1 MIRTIS
7 LFLASYLITQPQR
20 MSSCNYK
27 VTKQLFFLVLLS
39 ISSFGLYAEGTK
51 ELMPDFNR
59 KAAIQIFDNNDTRH
73 SFATQIAPVEQRLHI
88 RIRTVGEKIYIGLN
102 QPNNDVFFQLK
113 DPDGNIVMGPM
124 AIPESG
130 EEGYISS
137 YNEAV
142 AGPEEV
148 VGASGYDAL
157 EYTTL
162 KTGDYYIEF
171 NPKGA
176 TYVDAAT
183 NVTRRVI
190 TYLDITVQD
199 QPSGDIKLG
208 RLWSQEWDIT
218 CYTFTNPYLATMYVY
233 SDDGVVTDL
242 DFNGIQPYDFTI
254 GANPNGLG
262 NSGNFV
268 TDRQSN
274 AGNTTFPQYKIFLNN
289 PDSLEFPTGRFGSLT
304 DDVTISGCDPSNR
317 CINVPV
323 DQAGSANIILDLNG
337 VLGYQQNTIDRLFAV
352 ELDSGE
358 NCIPWDSRDGMGNLV
373 GSGDPIPLQ
382 LDYFNGLTH
391 LPLYDVEN
399 HPNGYSVGLVRPTGN
414 RPNLFWDDSQLTD
427 GTTDL
432 TGCSDVGGC
441 HSWDDNNPSFR
452 WGDKVTIN
460 TWWYANILRDTA
472 EFVNDTTIDV
482 IGHFFD
488 TTFDT
493 KDTIVC
499 KSDDSIP
506 LEAEVFTST
515 GVTWSSIGGAGSFA
529 PDEDQLAVVYTF
541 GAGDKD
547 LANLKFVVE
556 TTGNGACDAAFD
568 TLNLRFQDIPV
579 PTPGGNITACA
590 NNSAI
595 AISGSVQNASGGI
608 WSGGLGTYTP
618 NDSSLNITY
627 QPDSTEITAGSAT
640 LTLTTTG
647 NGVCSPVGSNKTITL
662 SPGPIVDAGSSIFQ
676 CIDDASIS
684 LAGTVTNATSGIWS
698 GGLGSFSDSTNLNT
712 VYTADPSEAIAGD
725 SVVLTLT
732 SQDPSCADVVDQ
744 ITVTF
749 TTPASAQAGE
759 DQLVCESASNVQ
771 LDGNVAIA
779 GGGSW
784 SNGGG
789 SFSPDENTLDA
800 QYTPTQEERDAGSVE
815 LILTTTNNGSCNAQQ
830 DTILIAFTDQPEA
843 LAGND
848 QSICSNN
855 ALATLSGS
863 STNAGT
869 TKWIGAGTFIPDATD
884 LNADYVPTESEIN
897 SQVAAL
903 VLDAEGLGTCPGD
916 KDTILIII
924 SPAPSVNAGIDDT
937 VCRNNPEATLVGSV
951 TNASTQI
958 WSGGAGTF
966 NPNPPLVTNATYTPT
981 QDEIDLGFVFLNLT
995 AIRSKC
1001 ENVVDTVRIVF
1012 SDPPTAE
1019 AGPLTSVCS
1028 NNADVVLNGTVVG
1041 ATGGTWSNGLGS
1053 FSPDANDLNA
1063 TYSPTQAEIDAGSM
1077 QLIMTT
1083 TGNGDC
1089 LATTDTLDIE
1099 FTPSPT
1105 AVAGDDITTCRNVLP
1120 DSLRGSFTVAN
1131 GGTWS
1136 GGNNAFSPSANNASV
1151 LYTPNAADT
1160 AAGQVQLFFTTT
1172 DNINCNAVTDTV
1184 NIIFTE
1190 GPTVTTQGTIS
1201 VCLDNPKAQLNGQV
1215 TFATGGT
1222 WTGGTGIFN
1231 PNDSTLNASYTPSP
1245 DEITARTVTL
1255 NLNTTGNQGCNFETG
1270 QVTIN
1275 MTEIPEVDAGSDM
1288 VVCGNTDN
1296 VSLNGTIQ
1304 NAGGGRWSTSGTGTF
1319 SPNDSTLNATYEPS
1333 TADVNADSI
1342 YLTLTSIQNGLC
1354 GAVEDSIQIKF
1365 QDAPSVDAGDAQTVC
1380 TNELPIQLNGSGSA
1394 ATWSGGTGTFSP
1406 NASTLNAIY
1415 TPDATDSTN
1424 GSVTLTLSTIAS
1436 GSCASITDN
1445 VTFTIPSGPSVIAGD
1460 NQTICTDDLSINL
1473 NGNIDFATGGIWTST
1488 GNGSFAPDNQT
1499 LNTVYTATADDTTAG
1514 TISFILTS
1522 SGGTSCPDETDTVVV
1537 DFISKP
1543 TVFAGPDLTICADA
1557 DTISLNGSVQSAG
1570 GGEWNSSGDGDF
1582 TDITDLTGGY
1592 IPSANDTTNGTVTL
1606 TLTSTDNGT
1615 CNAVNDELII
1625 IFSPAPQITALADF
1639 TVCADTA
1646 FIPVSSSV
1654 NVATGGIWTSSGTGK
1669 FSPNNVQLAPNY
1681 FPSAADTA
1689 NGSVTLYVESTGN
1702 GDCKITSDSVVIAI
1716 TPAPTANAGT
1726 DFNICADSAGAS
1738 LSGIVTIAT
1747 GVSWTT
1753 SGLGTFNPDTT
1764 SLNTFY
1770 NLTNDDINAG
1780 FIAFTMTTTGNGL
1793 CKAVSD
1799 QVVATVGPAPTSNA
1813 GFDQTLCASVDSV
1826 QLNGTITIAGGGSWT
1841 TSGDGAFEDINS
1853 ASTAYLPGSDDVT
1866 TGSAQLI
1873 LSTTDNGNCKV
1884 SADTLELVFTPSP
1897 IVEAGDDQTVCADT
1911 NGITLAGQVT
1921 NSTGAT
1927 WTGTGGSFFPNAGI
1941 LNTSYV
1947 PTSDDISV
1955 GSVNLILTSNSGGP
1969 CSADSDT
1976 LEVVINPTPIV
1987 SAGDDITI
1995 CADAGS
2001 VQLNGSIT
2009 IATGGVWTTSGTGTF
2024 APNDSTLDAVY
2035 TPSDLDT
2042 ASGNISLTLTST
2054 GNDLCQP
2061 VSDQL
2066 ILKIN
2071 PAPVASSGGNL
2082 TVCETENAIPLSGGF
2097 ENAGGIKWTS
2107 SGKGIFTPNVNSAI
2121 ANYLPSSEDI
2131 AAGTIQLTITT
2142 LDNGLCNAI
2151 SETMDLTFSAISS
2164 VDAGQDS
2171 LICEDQGSIGLSAS
2185 ISNASGGA
2193 WSTTGNGT
2201 FFPNNTSANATYE
2214 PSSDDVTDSLV
2225 TLTFSTTG
2233 TGACPSQ
2240 NGSFVLAIRPTPTVD
2255 AGIDL
2260 TVCEDFDN
2268 IQMEATITGAD
2279 GAFWTTAGSGEF
2291 ADSTAVDAIY
2301 GLSEDDIE
2309 NEQVTLTITTAEAGS
2324 CLPVSDRVT
2333 IFIDRKPTVDAGPDR
2348 VVCPDTDT
2356 LEISGVITGGAGA
2369 FWETTG
2375 TGTFEPTANSIIT
2388 NYIPSAADFT
2398 LDSISLRL
2406 HITETGSCI
2415 PIQDDMVLTFA
2426 SILSI
2431 DAGDDTTQTCSSDF
2445 PVPLNGSGASGE
2457 WTGGIGTFTPSRGAL
2472 NATYEP
2478 DASEIAGGV
2487 LLTLTSVSNG
2497 TCAAVSDSI
2506 RLEFP
2511 VGPVVSTGGNQ
2522 TVCADTAEITLN
2534 ASVTV
2539 AGGGIWSSTGTGT
2552 FQPDNQT
2559 IAATYI
2565 PSAKDIQDSVITI
2578 TLKSTDNGICSEV
2591 IDKMTLTITPIPA
2604 ISAGFDQSL
2613 CADRDSVQLNGS
2625 ISIASKA
2632 RWSSLG
2638 NGSFVPNDST
2648 LNAIYLIG
2656 SDDSTSG
2663 SVQLV
2668 LSSIDHGL
2676 CNQISD
2682 TVELTIT
2689 PAVTAQIL
2697 SVPPVCEDNDNV
2709 QLDDSITVAN
2719 GISWTSTGTGFFT
2732 PSATTN
2738 DPIYVFSDQDKIN
2751 GSVDFG
2757 ITTIDN
2763 SDCQAQSDAVSVT
2776 INPAPQISAGAD
2788 FTVCTNSA
2796 TAQLAGSV
2804 LIATGGRWTSN
2815 GTGTFAPNDST
2826 LNATYTPSQQDLNGG
2841 AINLF
2846 ITSTGNGQCSAD
2858 VDFLTILVQEGPD
2871 VKANA
2876 GFDQTVCA
2884 DAAQIQ
2890 LSGAVESA
2898 GGGIWDTDGDG
2909 TFTPSTRILNSIY
2922 QPSAN
2927 DTANGLVT
2935 FILTTTDNGV
2945 CQAATDTMELTITP
2959 APSITAISDF
2969 TVCAD
2974 VESVNISANVAIA
2987 TGGNWV
2993 TTGSGSFVP
3002 NNNELTVNYLFSDA
3016 DRTMDAI
3023 GYTVTSTGNGLC
3035 EAVTDFATVTIT
3047 DAPTIDAG
3055 EDFAV
3060 CASNTS
3066 FSLEAKITVAGSV
3079 LWTTSGSGT
3088 FSDTTTTFTTYAP
3101 SAQDEANGQVRFFVQ
3116 TNDAGTCL
3124 PLFDTVDVIISPR
3137 AQVNAGIDQ
3146 TVCADLAS
3154 VELSG
3159 STQFAGGSIWS
3170 TTGSGS
3176 FDDASSENANYTP
3189 SALDKSN
3196 GTVTFYF
3203 MSDDSC
3209 TAELD
3214 SLILTILP
3222 IPVVTTS
3229 SEAICA
3235 LDQVDIL
3242 GTITNAGS
3250 GRWSTNGTGS
3260 FSPNTTT
3267 LNATYFPSTL
3277 DVNNVE
3283 VMLTLTSEDN
3293 GTCNA
3298 VRENLAMKL
3307 SPPPTA
3313 NAGIDVTICRDASAT
3328 LQATTSSNVTY
3339 TWLSSTGDS
3348 LSDQATFTV
3357 IVGNATSFT
3366 LLVEDQKGCTDRD
3379 TVDISVIDPPA
3390 FNLADQFCY
3399 DETLSLDSDPT
3410 PVPTVGTFQW
3420 YRNDTLL
3427 FSENNST
3434 LAVELEGTHI
3444 IAYFFEKCQAFDT
3457 SEVTP
3462 LPIIALED
3470 KIVCEG
3476 ASTDIG
3482 ANSYEGASYSW
3493 TLNGAAAGATDTI
3506 TTIIADTS
3514 VFIVQLTDS
3523 LGCISTDSMTAFA
3536 VPPPALGLINTTG
3549 CADED
3554 ITLIGQPTNLDHPD
3568 EIYEWFLESVLLADS
3583 TDTIIVNTPGTY
3595 RVVYTLDECVS
3606 EATAEVTINPNPT
3619 TNADDE
3625 VVFCEDTDPSI
3636 AISAGAGDA
3645 YIWLEDSSTT
3655 QSFNAVSA
3663 GTYYVQVFNNLGCF
3677 RLDSVEVTSICG
3689 PQVFVPTAFAPG
3701 SSISEDNQFQVFGK
3715 YFQNFTITIFN
3726 RWGEIIFYSE
3736 DINESW
3742 DGTYRGELM
3751 PQGVYP
3757 YIVTY
3762 EGQLEASRGPHQ
3774 IEGKVTLVK

>member
-1 MIRTIS
+1 MT
-7 LFLASYLITQPQR
+7 
-20 MSSCNYK
+20 SCNYK

-39 ISSFGLYAEGTK
+39 IASINLFAEGTK
-51 ELMPDFNR
+51 ELMPNFNK

-73 SFATQIAPVEQRLHI
+73 SFASQIAPAEQRLHV

-113 DPDGNIVMGPM
+113 DPDGNIVLGPM

-137 YNEAV
+137 YNKAI

-148 VGASGYDAL
+148 VGGSGYDAL

-190 TYLDITVQD
+190 TYFDITVQD

-218 CYTFTNPYLATMYVY
+218 CYSFTNPYLATMYVY
-233 SDDGVVTDL
+233 ADDGIVTDL
-242 DFNGIQPYDFTI
+242 NFNGIQPYDFTI

-337 VLGYQQNTIDRLFAV
+337 VLGYQQNTIDRLFSV

-373 GSGDPIPLQ
+373 GSGAPIPLQ

-399 HPNGYSVGLVRPTGN
+399 HPNGFSVGLVRPSGN
-414 RPNLFWDDSQLTD
+414 KPSLFWDDSELPD
-427 GTTDL
+427 GTTNL
-432 TGCSDVGGC
+432 TGCSDAGGC
-441 HSWDDNNPSFR
+441 HSWDENNPSYQ

-488 TTFDT
+488 TSFDT

-515 GVTWSSIGGAGSFA
+515 GVTWSTIGGAGDFA
-529 PDEDQLAVVYTF
+529 PDEDQLAVIYTF

-547 LANLKFVVE
+547 LANLKFVVQ
-556 TTGNGACDAAFD
+556 TTGNGACDAASD
-568 TLNLRFQDIPV
+568 TLNLRFQDIPI

-595 AISGSVQNASGGI
+595 SITGSVQNATGGV

-618 NDSSLNITY
+618 NDSTLSITY
-627 QPDSTEITAGSAT
+627 QPDTTEIIAGSAT

-647 NGVCSPVGSNKTITL
+647 NGVCSPVGSNKIITL
-662 SPGPIVDAGSSIFQ
+662 SPGPIVDAGTSIFQ

-684 LAGTVTNATSGIWS
+684 LAGTITNATSGIWS
-698 GGLGSFSDSTNLNT
+698 GGLGSFSDSSNLNS
-712 VYTADPSEAIAGD
+712 VYTADVSEVIAGD
-725 SVVLTLT
+725 SVILTLT
-732 SQDPSCADVVDQ
+732 SQDPSCADVIDQ

-749 TTPASAQAGE
+749 TTPASAQAGD
-759 DQLVCESASNVQ
+759 DQLVCESATSVQ
-771 LDGNVAIA
+771 LEGNIAIA
-779 GGGSW
+779 GGGTW
-784 SNGGG
+784 SNGAGN
-789 SFSPDENTLDA
+789 FSPDENALDA
-800 QYTPTQEERDAGSVE
+800 QYTPTQSERDAGSLE
-815 LILTTTNNGSCNAQQ
+815 LILTTTNNGSCDAQG
-830 DTILIAFTDQPEA
+830 DTILIAFTDQSEA

-863 STNAGT
+863 STNAGS
-869 TKWIGAGTFIPDATD
+869 TKWIGAGSFIPDATD
-884 LNADYVPTESEIN
+884 LNANYVPTEAEIN
-897 SQVAAL
+897 AQVAAL
-903 VLDAEGLGTCPGD
+903 VLDAQGLGTCPSD
-916 KDTILIII
+916 KDTLLIII
-924 SPAPSVNAGIDDT
+924 SPAPIVNAGIDDT
-937 VCRNNPEATLVGSV
+937 VCRNNPETTLSGTV

-966 NPNPPLVTNATYTPT
+966 NPTPPLVANATYTPT
-981 QDEIDLGFVFLNLT
+981 QDEIDLGFVDLNLT

-1019 AGPLTSVCS
+1019 AGPLASVCS
-1028 NNADVVLNGTVVG
+1028 NNADVVLNGSVVG
-1041 ATGGTWSNGLGS
+1041 ATGGTWSNGGGS
-1053 FSPDANDLNA
+1053 YSPNANDLNA
-1063 TYSPTQAEIDAGSM
+1063 TYTPSQSEIDAGSM
-1077 QLIMTT
+1077 RLIMTT

-1089 LATTDTLDIE
+1089 LATSDTLDIE

-1105 AVAGDDITTCRNVLP
+1105 ADAGDDISTCRNVLP
-1120 DSLRGSFTVAN
+1120 DSLTGTFTIAN
-1131 GGTWS
+1131 AGKWS
-1136 GGNNAFSPSANNASV
+1136 GGSNQFSPSINNATV
-1151 LYTPNAADT
+1151 QYTPSPADT
-1160 AAGQVQLFFTTT
+1160 AAGQVQLFYTTT
-1172 DNINCNAVTDTV
+1172 ENVNCNAVTDTV
-1184 NIIFTE
+1184 NIVFTQ
-1190 GPTVTTQGTIS
+1190 GPAVTTQGTIS

-1215 TFATGGT
+1215 SFSTGGV
-1222 WTGGTGIFN
+1222 WTGGTGIFT

-1245 DEITARTVTL
+1245 DEITARSITL
-1255 NLNTTGNQGCNFETG
+1255 KLNTTGNQGCNFESG
-1270 QVTIN
+1270 EVTIN
-1275 MTEIPEVDAGSDM
+1275 MTEIPEANAGSDM
-1288 VVCGNTDN
+1288 VACGNNSD
-1296 VSLNGTIQ
+1296 VPLNGAVQ
-1304 NAGGGRWSTSGTGTF
+1304 NAGGGRWSTSGSGTF

-1333 TADVNADSI
+1333 ASDVNADSI
-1342 YLTLTSIQNGLC
+1342 YLTLTTINNGLC

-1365 QDAPSVDAGDAQTVC
+1365 QDAPSVEAGLAQTVC
-1380 TNELPIQLNGSGSA
+1380 TNEGPIQLNGSGSP
-1394 ATWSGGTGTFSP
+1394 ATWSGGTGVFTP
-1406 NASTLNAIY
+1406 NASTLNATY
-1415 TPDATDSTN
+1415 SPSENDSIN
-1424 GSVTLTLSTIAS
+1424 KSVTLTLTTIAS

-1445 VTFTIPSGPSVIAGD
+1445 VIITIPTGPVVDAGID
-1460 NQTICTDDLSINL
+1460 QSICTDDLSIDL
-1473 NGNIDFATGGIWTST
+1473 VGTTSSATATWTTT
-1488 GNGSFAPDNQT
+1488 GNGTFNPDNQK
-1499 LNTVYTATADDTTAG
+1499 LNAVYSATAEDTTAG
-1514 TISFILTS
+1514 SITFILAST
-1522 SGGTSCPDETDTVVV
+1522 GGTTCPEETDTIEIE
-1537 DFISKP
+1537 FISKP
-1543 TVFAGPDLTICADA
+1543 TVFAGPDMTLCADA
-1557 DTISLNGSVQSAG
+1557 DSIKLNGSVQSAG
-1570 GGEWNSSGDGDF
+1570 GAEWSSTGNGDF
-1582 TDITDLTGGY
+1582 TGITDLTGSY
-1592 IPSANDTTNGTVTL
+1592 IPSQNDTTNGTVTL

-1615 CNAVNDELII
+1615 CSAVSDNLII
-1625 IFSPAPQITALADF
+1625 TFSPAPQITALADF
-1639 TVCADTA
+1639 SVCADTS
-1646 FIPVSSSV
+1646 FIPVSATV
-1654 NVATGGIWTSSGTGK
+1654 NVATGGSWLSNGTGN

-1689 NGSVTLYVESTGN
+1689 NGSVTLYIESTGN
-1702 GDCKITSDSVVIAI
+1702 GNCNTTSDSVIIAI

-1738 LSGIVTIAT
+1738 LTGLITVAT
-1747 GVSWTT
+1747 GVSWTA
-1753 SGLGTFNPDTT
+1753 SGAGLYTPNNTT
-1764 SLNTFY
+1764 LNTFY
-1770 NLTNDDINAG
+1770 NLTADDINAG

-1793 CKAVSD
+1793 CKPISD
-1799 QVVATVGPAPTSNA
+1799 QVIATVGPAPTASA
-1813 GFDQTLCASVDSV
+1813 GFDQILCASADSV
-1826 QLNGTITIAGGGSWT
+1826 DLDGSITVAGGGTWS
-1841 TSGDGAFEDINS
+1841 TSGDGSFENLQS
-1853 ASTAYLPGSDDVT
+1853 VQTAYLPGSNDLT
-1866 TGSAQLI
+1866 TGSAQLV
-1873 LSTTDNGNCKV
+1873 LSTTDNGNCKI
-1884 SADTLELVFTPSP
+1884 STDTLELIFTPSP
-1897 IVEAGDDQTVCADT
+1897 IVDAGDDQTVCADT
-1911 NGITLAGQVT
+1911 NGITLTGQV
-1921 NSTGAT
+1921 NNATGAT
-1927 WTGTGGSFFPNAGI
+1927 WSSITGGAFFPNAGI
-1941 LNTSYV
+1941 LNSSYV
-1947 PTSDDISV
+1947 PTSDDITA
-1955 GSVNLILTSNSGGP
+1955 GSISLLLTSNSGGP
-1969 CSADSDT
+1969 CSSDSDT
-1976 LEVVINPTPIV
+1976 LEVTINPTPIV
-1987 SAGDDITI
+1987 SAGNDIVI

-2001 VQLNGSIT
+2001 VQLNGSVT
-2009 IATGGVWTTSGTGTF
+2009 IASGGVWTTSGTGTF
-2024 APNDSTLDAVY
+2024 APNDSTLDAIY
-2035 TPSDLDT
+2035 TPSALDT

-2061 VSDQL
+2061 ITDQL
-2066 ILKIN
+2066 ALKIN
-2071 PAPVASSGGNL
+2071 PAPLASSGGNI
-2082 TVCETENAIPLSGGF
+2082 TVCETETSIPLNGSF
-2097 ENAGGIKWTS
+2097 NNAGGVLWST

-2121 ANYLPSSEDI
+2121 GNYLPSSDDI
-2131 AAGTIQLTITT
+2131 EAGIVQLTLTT
-2142 LDNGLCNAI
+2142 LDNGLCNAF
-2151 SETMDLTFSAISS
+2151 SETLDLTFTTISS

-2171 LICEDQGSIGLSAS
+2171 LICEDQGNIGLSAT
-2185 ISNASGGA
+2185 ISNASGGT
-2193 WSTTGNGT
+2193 WSTSGNGT
-2201 FFPNNTSANATYE
+2201 FFPNKTSPNATYA
-2214 PSSDDVTDSLV
+2214 PSSDDVIDSLV
-2225 TLTFSTTG
+2225 TLTFTTTG

-2240 NGSFVLAIRPTPTVD
+2240 EGSFELAIRPTPTVS
-2255 AGIDL
+2255 AGADI

-2268 IQMEATITGAD
+2268 IQLEATITGASSALWSS
-2279 GAFWTTAGSGEF
+2279 GGSGTF
-2291 ADSTAVDAIY
+2291 ADSTIEDPIY
-2301 GLSEDDIE
+2301 GLSEADIE
-2309 NEQVTLTITTAEAGS
+2309 NEQVTLTITSNDAGT
-2324 CLPVSDRVT
+2324 CQPVSDRMT
-2333 IFIDRKPTVDAGPDR
+2333 IFIDREPTVSAGPDR
-2348 VVCPDTDT
+2348 VICPDTDT
-2356 LEISGVITGGAGA
+2356 LELNGVITGGTGA

-2375 TGTFEPTANSIIT
+2375 TGTFVPSADSVFT
-2388 NYIPSAADFT
+2388 NYIPSAADFS
-2398 LDSISLRL
+2398 LDSISLRI
-2406 HITETGSCI
+2406 HITETGSCT
-2415 PIQDDMVLTFA
+2415 PQQDDLVVTFA
-2426 SILSI
+2426 SVLSI
-2431 DAGDDTTQTCSSDF
+2431 DAGEDTTRTCSSDF
-2445 PVPLNGSGASGE
+2445 PVPLNGSGASGT

-2478 DASEIAGGV
+2478 DASEIASGV

-2497 TCAAVSDSI
+2497 TCAPVSDSI

-2511 VGPVVSTGGNQ
+2511 DGPVVSTGGNL
-2522 TVCADTAEITLN
+2522 TVCADTAEVTLN
-2534 ASVTV
+2534 GSVTV

-2552 FQPDNQT
+2552 FEPDNQT

-2578 TLKSTDNGICSEV
+2578 TLKSTDNGICTEV
-2591 IDKMTLTITPIPA
+2591 TDKMTLTITPTPT

-2625 ISIASKA
+2625 INIASKA

-2638 NGSFVPNDST
+2638 NGSFIPNDSA

-2663 SVQLV
+2663 SVQLI

-2697 SVPPVCEDNDNV
+2697 SLPPVCEDSENI

-2719 GISWTSTGTGFFT
+2719 GVSWTTTGSGFFT
-2732 PSATTN
+2732 PSGTTN
-2738 DPIYVFSDQDKIN
+2738 DPVYVLSVQDKIN
-2751 GSVDFG
+2751 GTIDFG
-2757 ITTIDN
+2757 ITTVDN
-2763 SDCQAQSDAVSVT
+2763 GDCQAQSATVTAT
-2776 INPAPQISAGAD
+2776 INPSPQISAGSD

-2796 TAQLAGSV
+2796 TAQLNGSV

-2815 GTGTFAPNDST
+2815 GSGIFTPNDST
-2826 LNATYTPSQQDLNGG
+2826 LGATYTPSQQDLKGG

-2959 APSITAISDF
+2959 APSITAISGF
-2969 TVCAD
+2969 TACAD
-2974 VESVNISANVAIA
+2974 VEVIAISAEVNNA
-2987 TGGNWV
+2987 TGGNWI

-3002 NNNELTVNYLFSDA
+3002 NNNELAVNYLPSDE
-3016 DRTMDAI
+3016 DRSMDAI

-3035 EAVTDFATVTIT
+3035 EAVTDFVTVNLSN
-3047 DAPTIDAG
+3047 APTIDAG
-3055 EDFAV
+3055 NDFAV

-3066 FSLEAKITVAGSV
+3066 FSLESKITVASSV

-3088 FSDTTTTFTTYAP
+3088 FSDTTTTFTTYFP
-3101 SAQDEANGQVRFFVQ
+3101 TTQDELNGQVRFFVQ

-3124 PLFDTVDVIISPR
+3124 PLFDTIDVTISPR
-3137 AQVNAGIDQ
+3137 AEIKSGIDQ

-3159 STQFAGGSIWS
+3159 STRFAGGSIWS
-3170 TTGSGS
+3170 STGSGT
-3176 FDDASSENANYTP
+3176 FNDRSSENANYFP
-3189 SALDKSN
+3189 SALDKAN
-3196 GTVTFYF
+3196 GTVTLYL

-3209 TAELD
+3209 TTEMD
-3214 SLILTILP
+3214 SLVLTILP
-3222 IPVVTTS
+3222 IPIVTTN

-3235 LDQVDIL
+3235 LDQVDIT

-3250 GRWSTNGTGS
+3250 GQWSTNGTGS

-3267 LNATYFPSTL
+3267 LNATYFPSSL
-3277 DVNNVE
+3277 DINNGE
-3283 VMLTLTSEDN
+3283 VLLTLSSKDN

-3298 VRENLAMKL
+3298 ISENLNMKL
-3307 SPPPTA
+3307 APPPTA
-3313 NAGIDVTICRDASAT
+3313 EAGIDVTICRDATVT
-3328 LQATTSSNVTY
+3328 LQAIASNNVTY

-3348 LSDQATFTV
+3348 LSDQATFTLA
-3357 IVGNATSFT
+3357 VGNASSFT
-3366 LLVEDQKGCTDRD
+3366 LLVEDQQGCTDRD
-3379 TVDISVIDPPA
+3379 TVDVNVIDPPI

-3399 DETLSLDSDPT
+3399 DETLSLNSDPT
-3410 PVPTVGTFQW
+3410 PVPAEGTFQW

-3427 FSENNST
+3427 FLENNST
-3434 LAVELEGTHI
+3434 LAVEIEGTHV

-3462 LPIIALED
+3462 LPIISLED

-3476 ASTDIG
+3476 ASTEIG
-3482 ANSYEGASYSW
+3482 ANSYEGASYAWS
-3493 TLNGAAAGATDTI
+3493 LNGASAGSTDTI
-3506 TTIIADTS
+3506 TVTIADTT
-3514 VFIVQLTDS
+3514 VFVVELTDS
-3523 LGCISTDSMTAFA
+3523 LGCVSIDSMTAFA

-3549 CADED
+3549 CADEE

-3568 EIYEWFLESVLLADS
+3568 EIYEWFLDSVVLADS
-3583 TDTIIVNTPGTY
+3583 TDTIFVSTPGTY
-3595 RVVYTLDECVS
+3595 RVIYTLDECIS

-3619 TNADDE
+3619 TNADDN
-3625 VVFCEDTDPSI
+3625 VVFCEDTDSDVEI
-3636 AISAGAGDA
+3636 NAGSGDSF
-3645 YIWLEDSSTT
+3645 IWLADSSTAQT
-3655 QSFNAVSA
+3655 FEAA
-3663 GTYYVQVFNNLGCF
+3663 TADIYYVQIFNSLGCF
-3677 RLDSVEVTSICG
+3677 TLDSIEVTSLCG

-3762 EGQLEASRGPHQ
+3762 EGQLEEHRGPHQ